1 MVHSRG
7 QNVNIN
13 VNSQQESVT
22 GGKMLSSCLAG
33 VKCLQWQ
40 WVNYLIVTR
49 GKLFGSDW
57 G

>member
-7 QNVNIN
+7 QHVKIN
-13 VNSQQESVT
+13 VNRQQESVT
-22 GGKMLSSCLAG
+22 GGKMFSSCLAG

-49 GKLFGSDW
+49 GKVFNSD
-57 G
+57 